1 MMSQEININNVIE
14 NLTAMLVDIAKN
26 GSEKD
31 KEDAIVI
38 MEEGWKKI
46 NEFNYNYELGKLWKE
61 SHKEKKE
68 IKS

>member
-1 MMSQEININNVIE
+1 MSQERTINNVIE
-14 NLTAMLVDIAKN
+14 SITNVLVHIAKN

-38 MEEGWKKI
+38 MEEGWKKMD
-46 NEFNYNYELGKLWKE
+46 EFNFNKELIQLWKE

-68 IKS
+68 TKP

>member
-1 MMSQEININNVIE
+1 MSQERTVNDIIE
-14 NLTAMLVDIAKN
+14 SLTGMLVTIEKN

-38 MEEGWKKI
+38 MEEGWK
-46 NEFNYNYELGKLWKE
+46 NMDDFDFNKELVKLWKQ

-68 IKS
+68 IKP